1 MLRYKDEYLLN
12 LKNNNYSNRTV
23 LNYRR
28 DLEIFEIYLLLRGVK
43 FENVDKAF
51 LTYYKGFL
59 RSGDHQIVLFAINSA
74 KNELWR
80 AKTRSEA
87 SRSDEI
93 IPGLPLAISQSEENS
108 DGPVISG
115 DKLEVGVESDGQTRY
130 DLENMSV
137 SLSDLVKNIN
147 IAELRAKVGKS
158 GDSGGLSARSVN
170 RMLSALRSYLT
181 FLIDFDYECPLP
193 PEAIKLIKTERK
205 ESQVAEF
212 EDLVRLI
219 EYPSTAEKD
228 LFVAKRNRAM
238 LEVLFSTG
246 MRISELV
253 SLNRDQINKEGKI
266 YVMGKGKK
274 QRFVYLT
281 ERARGFIDE
290 YVEAR
295 KVRFGSKNEQGGDH
309 YSPALFI
316 PSRGGREKKVGE
328 RISTNYLQE
337 KIADYRRKLGIVVP
351 TSAHSLRHGF
361 ATYLAE
367 QGASPAAIQVL
378 LGHESLQT
386 TTRYVHASDKFA
398 EKTHKEYHPLRK
410 NL

>member
-1 MLRYKDEYLLN
+1 
-12 LKNNNYSNRTV
+12 
-23 LNYRR
+23 
-28 DLEIFEIYLLLRGVK
+28 LLLRGIS
-43 FENVDKAF
+43 FENINKSVI
-51 LTYYKGFL
+51 TYYKGFL
-59 RSGDHQIVLFAINSA
+59 RSKDHEIVLNEVNNA
-74 KNELWR
+74 KKRLWEAQR
-80 AKTRSEA
+80 RSEA
-87 SRSDEI
+87 SKTDDTIQGDELATSDE
-93 IPGLPLAISQSEENS
+93 PEKPANAGNS
-108 DGPVISG
+108 KED
-115 DKLEVGVESDGQTRY
+115 DKLGIQLGGSNEFLPDYGDDRFSI
-130 DLENMSV
+130 
-137 SLSDLVKNIN
+137 SLSDIIKNIDL
-147 IAELRAKVGKS
+147 ELLRGKVGRP
-158 GDSGGLSARSVN
+158 GPAEGLASRSVN

-212 EDLVRLI
+212 VDLVRLI
-219 EYPSTAEKD
+219 EYPTVAEKD

-253 SLNRDQINKEGKI
+253 NLNREQINKEGKI
-266 YVMGKGKK
+266 YIMGKGKK

-281 ERARGFIDE
+281 ERARGFIDD
-290 YVEAR
+290 YLEA
-295 KVRFGSKNEQGGDH
+295 KKERFGSKDDEEGSKD

-316 PSRGGREKKVGE
+316 PSRGGRDGKKND

-337 KIADYRRKLGIVVP
+337 KIANYRRKLGIVVP

-378 LGHESLQT
+378 LGHESMQT

-398 EKTHKEYHPLRK
+398 EKTHKDFHPLKEKKAKDRPK
-410 NL
+410 D